1 MLILLIKIAAA
12 KANYNLGLLNKNI
25 SVAIQLVHQKFCK
38 KNEMITNVVTGEIA
52 CGSCGSVSSD
62 IAAEL

>member
-1 MLILLIKIAAA
+1 MLPE
-12 KANYNLGLLNKNI
+12 
-25 SVAIQLVHQKFCK
+25 LVHQKFCK
-38 KNEMITNVVTGEIA
+38 QNEMSTDVCTGEIA

>member
-1 MLILLIKIAAA
+1 MLPE
-12 KANYNLGLLNKNI
+12 
-25 SVAIQLVHQKFCK
+25 LVHQKFCK
-38 KNEMITNVVTGEIA
+38 KNEMITDACTGEIT